1 MLKKIFLLFASLFV
15 LFGGA
20 PVTVAA
26 QEAAQEN
33 WTEVGIYVF
42 MMGIEGDA
50 TLGNV
55 TSDVD
60 VSFNDILDNLDL
72 GFNGFVEH
80 RRGKWSFIGDVA
92 YMKLSAEETRSRT
105 SVSSLTL
112 DAEFEQTV
120 GEAFVGYRV
129 FEQNQGKSQF
139 GIDLLGGARYNE
151 LAFELDTRA
160 SLLGLTS
167 SASRNAEEDWVD
179 GVVAARVQYGHEN
192 GWGVSAWAD
201 IGDGSD
207 SSSYQLMGI
216 VSYRFKNNIR
226 VFGGYRLY
234 HLEYTS
240 DIGGRRFDVDLDY
253 TGPMIGVAYRF

>member
-1 MLKKIFLLFASLFV
+1 MKKISLLITLIGWVMLTPAL
-15 LFGGA
+15 
-20 PVTVAA
+20 
-26 QEAAQEN
+26 AQEN
-33 WTEVGIYVF
+33 WTEVGIYAF

-50 TLGNV
+50 TIGNV

-60 VSFNDILDNLDL
+60 VSFNDILDNLDMV
-72 GFNGFVEH
+72 FSGFVEH

-92 YMKLSAEETRSRT
+92 YLKVSAEKTRSRT
-105 SVSSLTL
+105 RVSSLTL
-112 DAEFEQTV
+112 DAEFEQTL

-129 FEQNQGKSQF
+129 FAQNQGKSQF

-151 LAFELDTRA
+151 LALELDARA
-160 SLLGLTS
+160 SLLGLTR
-167 SASRNAEEDWVD
+167 SASRNPEADWVD

-201 IGDGSD
+201 IGDASD

-216 VSYRFKNNIR
+216 VSYHFKNNIR
-226 VFGGYRLY
+226 VYGGYRLY
-234 HLEYTS
+234 HFEYTG
-240 DIGGRRFDVDLDY
+240 DHEGRRFDVDLDY

>member
-1 MLKKIFLLFASLFV
+1 MKKIFLLAT
-15 LFGGA
+15 LFGCVMLTPA
-20 PVTVAA
+20 H
-26 QEAAQEN
+26 AQEN
-33 WTEVGIYVF
+33 WTEVGIYAF
-42 MMGIEGDA
+42 MTDIEGDA

-55 TSDVD
+55 TTDVD
-60 VSFNDILDNLDL
+60 VSFSDILDNLDFGL
-72 GFNGFVEH
+72 MGFAEH

-92 YMKLSAEETRSRT
+92 YLNVSAEKTTSRT

-112 DAEFEQTV
+112 DAEFEQTL

-129 FEQNQGKSQF
+129 FAQNQGKSQF

-151 LAFELDTRA
+151 LTFELDTRA
-160 SLLGLTS
+160 SLLGLTT
-167 SASRNAEEDWVD
+167 SASRKAEEDWVD
-179 GVVAARVQYGHEN
+179 WVVAARVQYGHEN

-234 HLEYTS
+234 NLEYTS

-253 TGPMIGVAYRF
+253 AGPMLGVSYRF